1 MVWWRSALVVVLLV
15 GALALLF
22 LYTGLP
28 PEPDRKSISG
38 RLLKSGIYSVGAID
52 YRLIDTERVTA
63 ANGDFAGL
71 RHRELDTRV
80 WYPEVED
87 GEVAPG
93 RHPLVVY
100 SHGYSSSKIGGA
112 YLADYLARQGYIV
125 VAADFPLTRAG
136 APGGPT
142 LKDLAH
148 QPGDVSFLIDTLL
161 AWNGD
166 PDSPLYERIDAERIA
181 AMGISLGG
189 LTSTLV
195 AYHPR
200 WRDPRVSVAI
210 SIAGPSSM
218 LEAAFFRDAEAP
230 FLMIGGSEDVIVSY
244 ADNAAPIP
252 DKLPGATLV
261 SIEGASHTG
270 FSGMARYLRWLDNP
284 DGPVCNFVS
293 RQLDRQPLQEGWYA
307 LVGTQEEGVIPNGDL
322 PRCPAQ
328 LPVVINPVVQQ
339 WITTLAVFNFLQQYF
354 ALTGV
359 EIAAAQNYLYQV
371 LPREFTEVTVSGFD
385 NG

>member
-1 MVWWRSALVVVLLV
+1 MVWWRSALVVILV
-15 GALALLF
+15 IGALALLF

-28 PEPDRKSISG
+28 PEPDRRSISG
-38 RLLKSGIYSVGAID
+38 RLLKSGIYRVGAID
-52 YRLIDTERVTA
+52 YRLIDTERATA

-100 SHGYSSSKIGGA
+100 SHGYSSSKIGGS

-142 LKDLAH
+142 LKDLAN
-148 QPGDVSFLIDTLL
+148 QPGDISFLIDTLL
-161 AWNGD
+161 AWNDD

-195 AYHPR
+195 VFHPR

-218 LEAAFFRDAEAP
+218 LEAGFFRDADAP
-230 FLMIGGSEDVIVSY
+230 FLMIGGTEDVIVNY
-244 ADNAAPIP
+244 ADNAASIP
-252 DKLPGATLV
+252 DRVPGATLV

-284 DGPVCNFVS
+284 DGPVCKFVT
-293 RQLDRQPLQEGWYA
+293 RQLARQPLEQGWYA
-307 LVGTQEEGVIPNGDL
+307 LVGTPQEGVIANGDL
-322 PRCPAQ
+322 PRCPEQ

-371 LPREFTEVTVSGFD
+371 LPREFAEVTVSGFD
-385 NG
+385 SG